1 MLDRR
6 LRVEE
11 SNFKLKQIGVVM
23 LGVTQ
28 MDRSLAFYRD
38 KLGLVLKGQNEGFAF
53 LDGGGVM
60 LCLSE
65 ALGRLGSPIPG
76 ATEVVFSVG
85 DVWGAHK
92 ALRARGV
99 EFTLEP
105 RTVTGPMWAANFDD
119 PDGHKLS
126 IFGPEGA
133 KPASTVA

>member
-1 MLDRR
+1 MLDGR

-38 KLGLVLKGQNEGFAF
+38 KLGLELKGQNEGFAF

>member
-1 MLDRR
+1 MLGRR

-28 MDRSLAFYRD
+28 MGRSLAFYRD
-38 KLGLVLKGQNEGFAF
+38 KLGLELKGQNEGFAF

>member
-1 MLDRR
+1 M
-6 LRVEE
+6 EE

-38 KLGLVLKGQNEGFAF
+38 KLGLELKGQNEGFAF

>member
-1 MLDRR
+1 
-6 LRVEE
+6 
-11 SNFKLKQIGVVM
+11 
-23 LGVTQ
+23 

-38 KLGLVLKGQNEGFAF
+38 KLGLELKGQNEGFAF